1 MLSGQRADH
10 QADDDEDEEVRPQRS
25 TRGQANGHTSKYAN
39 DASDEESEAASSW
52 KGDDESNNE
61 NDDFEGDD
69 EEEQSEDESMLDIDE
84 SEQNSLVVHLH
95 YGKTNP
101 NQQLNLVDGLL
112 SESGGFPDSNA
123 VQSEVVTD
131 LSKNPLEKSAS
142 EGSFQAAT
150 TTNGSLEEK
159 SEEQTVPS
167 STAISPFEYSK
178 ENLSAQGMKS
188 EDVTAK
194 PSQEPT
200 VAPLEPSRVH
210 NGHE

>member
-10 QADDDEDEEVRPQRS
+10 HADDDDDEEVRPQRS
-25 TRGQANGHTSKYAN
+25 TRGQANGYPSRYAN

-61 NDDFEGDD
+61 NDEFEGDD
-69 EEEQSEDESMLDIDE
+69 EEQSEDESMLDVDE
-84 SEQNSLVVHLH
+84 SGQNSLVVHLH

-112 SESGGFPDSNA
+112 SDSGGILDSNA
-123 VQSEVVTD
+123 VQTEVVTD
-131 LSKNPLEKSAS
+131 LSKKPLDKPAL
-142 EGSFQAAT
+142 EGTSQAAA
-150 TTNGSLEEK
+150 TTNGSLGEEPQ
-159 SEEQTVPS
+159 EQMVPS
-167 STAISPFEYSK
+167 SAAISPYEYSK
-178 ENLSAQGMKS
+178 ENMSAQGMKS

-194 PSQEPT
+194 PTQEPAL
-200 VAPLEPSRVH
+200 APLEPSRVH